1 MLVNRKWMSRW
12 VLISAL
18 LLSMIFPSGVF
29 AATGDVLSIDIEG
42 SSSTLELT
50 VGKTTKQLKVWATVE
65 GSTVKRDVT
74 GNVTWSSNDNSI
86 IKVEN
91 GFLTPLK
98 AGTTMI
104 KATHGSAISTIEV
117 KAVET
122 YKKLDLSYSLEGK
135 YTLGNTEEQLKVKAT
150 AKTNVDS
157 ATPLDVTE
165 DAEWTTSNGNVL
177 TISKGQITLV
187 GEGSATITAK
197 YSGLTATFKA
207 TVSSPYTALRITKE
221 GSSDELKE
229 LELVVGDSSINLNAK
244 SSVATDNSLQDVTEK
259 GDWTSS
265 DVNVATVENGKLTI
279 LATGKTTIKV
289 NYLGVTAEVDAYVR
303 SPYEAIMLTP
313 SEDIVM
319 FIGEKWNAKA
329 EVRSGVNATQDV
341 TTSATWS
348 SSNQLPVTVNAGL
361 IEAKAVGD
369 SVIKVSYHGV
379 SKSINVKVL
388 PTVVDITAKETELDM
403 LNGDTTKL
411 PAITAKKL
419 DNESMDFDKYVK
431 WTSSREDIATIS
443 EDGKVVAKSSGTV
456 KLTAQLPEANIT
468 SGTSPVRSKTV
479 DVTVTIKEKVLT
491 ILSDPERLVVVVGEE
506 QSLPSITVV
515 LENGN
520 EQPDFQNQLTW
531 KLTGSNGVLKDAT
544 DGKKI
549 KGLTK
554 GSAVLKGTYSNKEI
568 SIPVTFE
575 QKITK
580 IVVDPTNVN
589 VNVKSSK
596 SIKVTG
602 YYKDGKTV
610 NLSTKMNWQLSNSD
624 VVTLNTSSVRGVN
637 EGTVTLS
644 GSYQGHNATVT
655 VNVVPK
661 LKKLYAN
668 TKRINA
674 APGSTQNVVVT
685 AEYDTGKT
693 AIVTNSVNWTS
704 SKPAVAKMNAGR
716 IEAIA
721 KGTATIKGK
730 FDGKTISI
738 TVVVK

>member
-1 MLVNRKWMSRW
+1 MLINRKWMSRW

-18 LLSMIFPSGVF
+18 LLSIVFPSGVF

-42 SSSTLELT
+42 SASTLELT

-74 GNVTWSSNDNSI
+74 GNVTWKSNDDSI
-86 IKVEN
+86 VKVEN

-98 AGTTMI
+98 AGTTMV
-104 KATHGSAISTIEV
+104 KAEHGSAISTIEV
-117 KAVET
+117 KAVES

-150 AKTNVDS
+150 AKSNVDTS
-157 ATPLDVTE
+157 APLDVTE
-165 DAEWTTSNGNVL
+165 DAEWTSSNGNVL

-187 GEGSATITAK
+187 GEGSSTITAK
-197 YSGLTATFKA
+197 YSGLTATYKA
-207 TVSSPYTALRITKE
+207 TVSSPYTALRITDE
-221 GSSDELKE
+221 GSSDDLKE
-229 LELVVGDSSINLNAK
+229 LELVVGDSSMNLNAK
-244 SSVATDNSLQDVTEK
+244 TSLATDNSLQDVTEK
-259 GDWTSS
+259 GKWTSS
-265 DVNVATVENGKLTI
+265 DTNVATIENGKLTI
-279 LATGKTTIKV
+279 LAAGKTTIKV
-289 NYLGVTAEVDAYVR
+289 TYLGVSAEVVAYVR
-303 SPYEAIMLTP
+303 SPFEAIILAP

-319 FIGEKWNAKA
+319 FIGEQWSAKA
-329 EVRSGVNATQDV
+329 EVRNAANTTQDV
-341 TTSATWS
+341 TASATWT
-348 SSNQLPVTVNAGL
+348 SSNQLPVKVTAGL

-369 SVIKVSYHGV
+369 SVVKVSYQGV

-388 PTVVDITAKETELDM
+388 STVIGLTAKEKDLDL

-411 PAITAKKL
+411 PSITATKL
-419 DNESMDFDKYVK
+419 DNEKMDFNKYVK
-431 WTSSREDIATIS
+431 WTSSREDIVTIS
-443 EDGKVVAKSSGTV
+443 EDDKIVAKSAGTAV
-456 KLTAQLPEANIT
+456 LTAQLPEATNM
-468 SGTSPVRSKTV
+468 SVKSPIRSEKIEIN
-479 DVTVTIKEKVLT
+479 VTVKEKVLT
-491 ILSDPERLVVVVGEE
+491 MLSDPERLVVVVGEE
-506 QSLPSITVV
+506 QNLPSITIVW
-515 LENGN
+515 ENGN
-520 EQPDFQNQLTW
+520 EQPDFQNQMTW

-549 KGLTK
+549 KGLSK
-554 GSAVLKGTYSNKEI
+554 GSAALKGSYSNKEI
-568 SIPVTFE
+568 SIPVVFE
-575 QKITK
+575 QKVTK
-580 IVVDPTNVN
+580 IVVEPTNLN
-589 VNVKSSK
+589 INVKSSK

-602 YYKDGKTV
+602 FYKDGKTI
-610 NLSTKMNWQLSNSD
+610 NLSSKMNWQLSNSD

-661 LKKLYAN
+661 LKKVYAN

-674 APGSTQNVVVT
+674 APGSTQNIVVT

>member
-1 MLVNRKWMSRW
+1 MLINRKWMSRW

-18 LLSMIFPSGVF
+18 LLSIVFPSGVF

-65 GSTVKRDVT
+65 GSTVKRDIT
-74 GNVTWSSNDNSI
+74 GNVTWKSNDDSI
-86 IKVEN
+86 VKVEN

-98 AGTTMI
+98 AGTTMV
-104 KATHGSAISTIEV
+104 KAEHGSAISTIEI
-117 KAVET
+117 KAVES

-150 AKTNVDS
+150 AKSNVDTS
-157 ATPLDVTE
+157 APLDVTE
-165 DAEWTTSNGNVL
+165 DAEWTSSNGNVL

-187 GEGSATITAK
+187 GEGSSTITAK
-197 YSGLTATFKA
+197 YSGLTATYKA
-207 TVSSPYTALRITKE
+207 TVSSPYTALRITNE
-221 GSSDELKE
+221 GSSDDLKE
-229 LELVVGDSSINLNAK
+229 LELVVGDSSMNLNAK
-244 SSVATDNSLQDVTEK
+244 TSLATDNSLQDVTEK
-259 GDWTSS
+259 GKWTSS
-265 DVNVATVENGKLTI
+265 DTNVATIENGKLTI
-279 LATGKTTIKV
+279 LAAGKTTIKV
-289 NYLGVTAEVDAYVR
+289 TYLGVSAEVVAYVR
-303 SPYEAIMLTP
+303 SPFEAIILAP

-319 FIGEKWNAKA
+319 FIGEQWSAKA
-329 EVRSGVNATQDV
+329 EVRNAANTTQDV
-341 TTSATWS
+341 TSSATWT
-348 SSNQLPVTVNAGL
+348 SSNQLPVKVTAGL

-369 SVIKVSYHGV
+369 SVVKVSYQGV

-388 PTVVDITAKETELDM
+388 PTVISLTAKEKDLEL
-403 LNGDTTKL
+403 LNGDTAKL
-411 PAITAKKL
+411 PAITAIKL
-419 DNESMDFDKYVK
+419 DNEKTDFNKYIK
-431 WTSSREDIATIS
+431 WTSSREDIAAIS
-443 EDGKVVAKSSGTV
+443 EDGKVVAKSAGTAE
-456 KLTAQLPEANIT
+456 LIAQLPKANIT
-468 SGTSPVRSKTV
+468 YGESPVRSNEVKLT
-479 DVTVTIKEKVLT
+479 VTVKEKVLT
-491 ILSDPERLVVVVGEE
+491 MLSDPERLVVVVGEE
-506 QSLPSITVV
+506 QNLPSITMVW
-515 LENGN
+515 ENGN
-520 EQPDFQNQLTW
+520 EQPDFQNQMTW

-544 DGKKI
+544 EGKKI
-549 KGLTK
+549 KGLSK
-554 GSAVLKGTYSNKEI
+554 GSAALKGSYSNKEI
-568 SIPVTFE
+568 SIPVVFE
-575 QKITK
+575 QKVTK
-580 IVVDPTNVN
+580 IVVEPTNLN
-589 VNVKSSK
+589 INVKSSK

-602 YYKDGKTV
+602 FYKDGKTI
-610 NLSTKMNWQLSNSD
+610 NLSSKMNWQLSNSD
-624 VVTLNTSSVRGVN
+624 VVTLNTSSVKGVN

-661 LKKLYAN
+661 LKKVYAN

-674 APGSTQNVVVT
+674 APGSTQNIVVT

-704 SKPAVAKMNAGR
+704 SKPTVAKMNAGR